1 MSHAGIL
8 KAFSS
13 ISATPSG
20 RSRRTA
26 KDFGSHH
33 WTRPRRCCDV
43 SREPVPEL
51 VSPRRQRGELMTAY
65 RVALL
70 FLFWIAGVRSADA
83 QMLTF
88 PGICDASAA
97 IAVDDRTIIVGDDE
111 KPWLSV
117 YDLRTLQLNT
127 KLPLPFGGATAANSD
142 PDDAPEADIEGAT
155 IFSGRIVW
163 ISSHG
168 RNSKGKVKPDRFQL
182 FASHTIDPRVG
193 TATAGFSRSFRDLL
207 PMVIGSTDAAY
218 DPLHDAIGDL
228 AKRNEALAPKRDGFN
243 IEGLTVTKD
252 GNALLI
258 GMRNPLVDGR
268 AILSELDG
276 FDAFLNGDP
285 SRLSVGKLML
295 VDLHDRG
302 IRDIVW
308 SPAHQSYL
316 VAAGQAD
323 DNDQGPGFALFKW
336 DGSAAPARISAFG
349 DFNRDYDRFHLEAI
363 VPLLQRS
370 GDGFVSSND
379 VLVLSDDGARP
390 MPDGKPCKTEPE
402 SLAHFRGLI
411 RHVD

>member
-1 MSHAGIL
+1 
-8 KAFSS
+8 
-13 ISATPSG
+13 
-20 RSRRTA
+20 
-26 KDFGSHH
+26 
-33 WTRPRRCCDV
+33 
-43 SREPVPEL
+43 
-51 VSPRRQRGELMTAY
+51 MTIR
-65 RVALL
+65 RVALFL
-70 FLFWIAGVRSADA
+70 LFWIAGVCSVDA

-97 IAVDDRTIIVGDDE
+97 IAIDDRTIIVGDDE
-111 KPWLSV
+111 KPSLSA

-127 KLPLPFGGATAANSD
+127 QLPLPFGGANAANSD

-155 IFSGRIVW
+155 IFRGRIVW

-182 FASHTIDPRVG
+182 FASHTIDQRAG
-193 TATAGFSRSFRDLL
+193 TATAGFSSSFHDLL
-207 PMVIGSTDAAY
+207 SVVIGSTDTAY
-218 DPLHDAIGDL
+218 DPLRAAIGDL
-228 AKRNEALAPKRDGFN
+228 AKRDEALAPKRDDYN

-258 GMRNPLVDGR
+258 GMRNPLVDQR
-268 AILSELDG
+268 AILFELDG

-285 SRLSVGKLML
+285 GRLSVGKLML
-295 VDLHDRG
+295 IDLHDRG

-316 VAAGQAD
+316 IAAGQAD
-323 DNDQGPGFALFKW
+323 DDDQGPGFALFKW
-336 DGSAAPARISAFG
+336 DGSATPARISAFG
-349 DFNRDYDRFHLEAI
+349 DFNRDFDHFHLEAI

-370 GDGFVSSND
+370 GDGLVPSND
-379 VLVLSDDGARP
+379 VLVLSDDGARA
-390 MPDGKPCKTEPE
+390 MPDGKPCKKEPQ